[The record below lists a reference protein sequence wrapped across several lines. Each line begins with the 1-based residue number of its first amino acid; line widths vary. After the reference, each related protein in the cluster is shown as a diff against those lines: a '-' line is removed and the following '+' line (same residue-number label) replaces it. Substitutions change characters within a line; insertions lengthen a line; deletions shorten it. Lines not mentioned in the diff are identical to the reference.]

1 MRPQGYEF
9 VQYVKVCL
17 PGFFIKK
24 KILDVGSSLHNNE
37 SHFQDCEYYITDVT
51 KDNNSSTRSLISA
64 KDLDFSPE
72 FFHCIVCTECLEFDN
87 SIEEAVKNMYH
98 MLKSNGLFLVT
109 FQKNSSLDEN
119 LFNKILNLDQSFSL
133 WNCYLDKNA
142 NDILFCGIK
151 NGNALPPTIRDYTN
165 EISRL
170 KSNLVKLND
179 SIRDNVRLA
188 YQKQLQDEILKQEK
202 LKRKEELKIIEQK
215 KQQEKLIAEKKKKE
229 EEEKIKLEKKAA
241 DDKAA
246 KLKLE
251 GINIGIR
258 HALAREQAAARLR
271 DRADALAAKISK
283 PITTSNL
290 VDSLSDTLNI
300 RNKNDDN
307 DDTVIYLDNSNNSS
321 ENNSP
326 GFNIWVGGKHRG
338 DITTGAVRLEKTD
351 TNVPIKI
358 NSSVLV
364 NDSLL
369 TWYYTE
375 GGWYSWESLFG
386 PFKNGQTISIPKV
399 VINERENK
407 INLIEKESTL
417 SRDKIYDQLVIE
429 EKNEDRIVNE
439 FHEEVKKNEQSVN
452 MLISELS
459 TDIKNMSVKKLKEY
473 QNSDEHELIKE
484 KKKEFLKKTLEE
496 ANQLEEEA
504 SKLMETNDKV
514 IKKHVLDLPNRPEI
528 LTEYQVNLIKK
539 QEQIRK
545 EAKLADEALLVQQPD
560 LPVEDPSVEDP
571 SLEDPSVED
580 PSLEEPSVEDPSL
593 EDPSVEDP
601 SLEDP
606 SVEDPSIEVKEEL
619 PNNTEQSA
627 NFDTIKDEIKNEFV
641 KQEEKT
647 SSKKNNKKGRGR
659 HMTIN

>member
-24 KILDVGSSLHNNE
+24 KVLDVGSSLHDNE

-87 SIEEAVKNMYH
+87 SIEEAVKNMYS

-119 LFNKILNLDQSFSL
+119 LFNKILNLDENFSL

-151 NGNALPPTIRDYTN
+151 RGSALPPTIRDYTN

-179 SIRDNVRLA
+179 SIRDNVILA
-188 YQKQLQDEILKQEK
+188 YQKQLQDELLKQEQ
-202 LKRKEELKIIEQK
+202 LKRKKELEIIEQK
-215 KQQEKLIAEKKKKE
+215 KQQEKLIAEKKKQE

-258 HALAREQAAARLR
+258 HALAREQAAARLK

-283 PITTSNL
+283 PITTSIL
-290 VDSLSDTLNI
+290 VDSLTETLNI
-300 RNKNDDN
+300 TNKDKNNDNN
-307 DDTVIYLDNSNNSS
+307 DTIIYLDNSNNSP

-326 GFNIWVGGKHRG
+326 GFNIWVGGEHRG
-338 DITTGAVRLEKTD
+338 DITRGAVKLEKTD
-351 TNVPIKI
+351 TNIPIKI
-358 NSSVLV
+358 TSSVLV
-364 NDSLL
+364 NNSLL

-386 PFKNGQTISIPKV
+386 PFKNGETISIPKV
-399 VINERENK
+399 VTNEREDK
-407 INLIEKESTL
+407 INLIERETTL
-417 SRDKIYDQLVIE
+417 SRDKIIQDVIDE
-429 EKNEDRIVNE
+429 EEDNQRIVNE
-439 FHEEVKKNEQSVN
+439 FHEEIKKTEKSVN

-459 TDIKNMSVKKLKEY
+459 NDVKNETIKQLKECE
-473 QNSDEHELIKE
+473 NSDENELIKE
-484 KKKEFLKKTLEE
+484 KKKEVLKNNVEE
-496 ANQLEEEA
+496 VNQLEEEA
-504 SKLMETNDKV
+504 NKLMETSEKV
-514 IKKHVLDLPNRPEI
+514 VMKKHIIDLPNKPEL
-528 LTEYQVNLIKK
+528 LTEYEVNQLEEE
-539 QEQIRK
+539 EQIMK
-545 EAKLADEALLVQQPD
+545 EAKLADEANEANEALIA
-560 LPVEDPSVEDP
+560 EKKANN
-571 SLEDPSVED
+571 SLE
-580 PSLEEPSVEDPSL
+580 
-593 EDPSVEDP
+593 
-601 SLEDP
+601 
-606 SVEDPSIEVKEEL
+606 EVKEEL
-619 PNNTEQSA
+619 LDNTNDNTNDNEELE

-641 KQEEKT
+641 KEQNT
-647 SSKKNNKKGRGR
+647 SSKKNKKKGKGKSVA
-659 HMTIN
+659 IS

>member
-24 KILDVGSSLHNNE
+24 KVLDVGSSLHDNE

-87 SIEEAVKNMYH
+87 SIEEAVKNMYS

-119 LFNKILNLDQSFSL
+119 LFNKILNLDENFSL

-151 NGNALPPTIRDYTN
+151 TGSALPPTIRDYTN

-188 YQKQLQDEILKQEK
+188 YQKQLQDELLEQEK
-202 LKRKEELKIIEQK
+202 LKREKELQIIEQK
-215 KQQEKLIAEKKKKE
+215 KQQEKLIAEKKKQE

-258 HALAREQAAARLR
+258 HALAREQAAARLK

-283 PITTSNL
+283 PITTSIL
-290 VDSLSDTLNI
+290 VDNLTETLNI
-300 RNKNDDN
+300 TNKDKNNDNN
-307 DDTVIYLDNSNNSS
+307 DTIIYLDNSNNSP

-326 GFNIWVGGKHRG
+326 GFNIWVGGEHRG
-338 DITTGAVRLEKTD
+338 DITRGAVKLEKTD
-351 TNVPIKI
+351 TNIPIKI
-358 NSSVLV
+358 TSSVLV
-364 NDSLL
+364 NNSLL

-386 PFKNGQTISIPKV
+386 PFKNGETISIPKV
-399 VINERENK
+399 VTNEREDK
-407 INLIEKESTL
+407 INLIERETTL
-417 SRDKIYDQLVIE
+417 SRDKIIQDVIDE
-429 EKNEDRIVNE
+429 EEDNQRIVNE
-439 FHEEVKKNEQSVN
+439 FHEEIKKTEKSVN

-459 TDIKNMSVKKLKEY
+459 NDVKNESIKQLKECE
-473 QNSDEHELIKE
+473 NSDENELIKE
-484 KKKEFLKKTLEE
+484 KKKEVLKNNVEE
-496 ANQLEEEA
+496 VNQLEEEA
-504 SKLMETNDKV
+504 NKLMETSEKV
-514 IKKHVLDLPNRPEI
+514 VMKKHIIDLPNKPEL
-528 LTEYQVNLIKK
+528 LTEYEVNQLEEE
-539 QEQIRK
+539 EQIMK
-545 EAKLADEALLVQQPD
+545 EAKLADEANEANEALIAEKKAQ
-560 LPVEDPSVEDP
+560 EKANKN
-571 SLEDPSVED
+571 
-580 PSLEEPSVEDPSL
+580 SLEESDEANEALVE
-593 EDPSVEDP
+593 
-601 SLEDP
+601 
-606 SVEDPSIEVKEEL
+606 EV
-619 PNNTEQSA
+619 
-627 NFDTIKDEIKNEFV
+627 KDEIKNELV
-641 KQEEKT
+641 KEQLNT
-647 SSKKNNKKGRGR
+647 SSKNNKKNKKKGKS
-659 HMTIN
+659 IAIS

>member
-24 KILDVGSSLHNNE
+24 KVLDVGSSLHDNE

-87 SIEEAVKNMYH
+87 SIEEAVKNMYS

-119 LFNKILNLDQSFSL
+119 LFNKILNLDENFSL

-151 NGNALPPTIRDYTN
+151 RGSALPPTIRDYTN

-188 YQKQLQDEILKQEK
+188 YQKQLQDELLKQEQ
-202 LKRKEELKIIEQK
+202 LKRKKELEIIEQK
-215 KQQEKLIAEKKKKE
+215 KQQEKLIAEKKKQE

-258 HALAREQAAARLR
+258 HALAREQAAARLK

-283 PITTSNL
+283 PITTSIL
-290 VDSLSDTLNI
+290 VDNLTETLNI
-300 RNKNDDN
+300 TNKDKNNDNN
-307 DDTVIYLDNSNNSS
+307 DTIIYLDNSNNSP

-326 GFNIWVGGKHRG
+326 GFNIWVGGEHRG
-338 DITTGAVRLEKTD
+338 DITRGAVKLEKTD
-351 TNVPIKI
+351 TNIPIKI
-358 NSSVLV
+358 TSSVLV
-364 NDSLL
+364 NNSLL

-386 PFKNGQTISIPKV
+386 PFKNGETISIPKV
-399 VINERENK
+399 VTNEREDK
-407 INLIEKESTL
+407 INLIERETTL
-417 SRDKIYDQLVIE
+417 SRDKIIQDVIDE
-429 EKNEDRIVNE
+429 EEDNQRIVNE
-439 FHEEVKKNEQSVN
+439 FHEEIKKTEKSVN

-459 TDIKNMSVKKLKEY
+459 NDVKNETIKQLKECE
-473 QNSDEHELIKE
+473 NSDENELIKE
-484 KKKEFLKKTLEE
+484 KKKEVLKNNVEE
-496 ANQLEEEA
+496 VNQLEEEA
-504 SKLMETNDKV
+504 NKLMETSEKV
-514 IKKHVLDLPNRPEI
+514 VMRKHIIDLPNKPEL
-528 LTEYQVNLIKK
+528 LTEYEVNQLEEE
-539 QEQIRK
+539 EQIMK
-545 EAKLADEALLVQQPD
+545 EAKLADEANEANEALIA
-560 LPVEDPSVEDP
+560 EKKANN
-571 SLEDPSVED
+571 SLE
-580 PSLEEPSVEDPSL
+580 
-593 EDPSVEDP
+593 
-601 SLEDP
+601 
-606 SVEDPSIEVKEEL
+606 EVKEEL
-619 PNNTEQSA
+619 LDNTNDNTNDNEELE

-641 KQEEKT
+641 KEQNT
-647 SSKKNNKKGRGR
+647 SSKKNKKKGKGKSVA
-659 HMTIN
+659 IS